1 MADRYGTMGVRT
13 VYDYPP
19 MAARIAILVCLYL
32 FLFAAYRELYR
43 TVRDTRPS
51 RNGGS
56 RAPEEHVLP
65 TLTVVRYPAAEE
77 LEGEVIPLLTAN
89 TLGRAPDNSVVL
101 PDPSASGY
109 HARIDFDQDRFI
121 LADMGST
128 NGTFLN
134 DSVVMK
140 PTVLRAGDRI
150 QIGSAVFVFRA
161 G

>member
-1 MADRYGTMGVRT
+1 
-13 VYDYPP
+13 
-19 MAARIAILVCLYL
+19 
-32 FLFAAYRELYR
+32 
-43 TVRDTRPS
+43 
-51 RNGGS
+51 
-56 RAPEEHVLP
+56 
-65 TLTVVRYPAAEE
+65 VVRYPAAEE